1 MKDYFDKWQ
10 EARGVLYLVQSKI
23 EQGKF
28 DDVEKIVSEYLKP
41 EEVNDTMDSTIPE
54 KNVLKWIVYNQCI
67 FAKSEAMRALDK
79 GYRSALLEYVGNYV
93 GDFDELRQDLEE
105 DFGKTLEDWLKELEA

>member
-10 EARGVLYLVQSKI
+10 EARGVLYLVQRKI

-28 DDVEKIVSEYLKP
+28 DDVERIVSEYLKP
-41 EEVNDTMDSTIPE
+41 EENDTMDSTIPE
-54 KNVLKWIVYNQCI
+54 IQVLKCIKYNLYI
-67 FAKSEAMRALDK
+67 YAKSDAMKALDK

-105 DFGKTLEDWLKELEA
+105 DFGKTLEDWLKELEE

>member
-10 EARGVLYLVQSKI
+10 EARGVLYLVQRKI
-23 EQGKF
+23 KQGKF
-28 DDVEKIVSEYLKP
+28 DDVEKIVREYLDEPK
-41 EEVNDTMDSTIPE
+41 EVSHMDSTIPE
-54 KNVLKWIVYNQCI
+54 KKVLGAIRYDQCV

-105 DFGKTLEDWLKELEA
+105 DFGKTLEDWLMELEE